1 MRSMGEFTI
10 KAYNDFLAEETI
22 MGSKCKGCGAVHLP
36 PRPVCNECG
45 GREMEWTKLKG
56 TGTIRAYT
64 VITVPLTRLK
74 DRSPYAVGIVKL
86 DDGPSISGMILD
98 VSDGYQISVGTRVK
112 GEFVKEGER
121 TDLCFR
127 PV

>member
-1 MRSMGEFTI
+1 
-10 KAYNDFLAEETI
+10 
-22 MGSKCKGCGAVHLP
+22 
-36 PRPVCNECG
+36 
-45 GREMEWTKLKG
+45 
-56 TGTIRAYT
+56 

-74 DRSPYAVGIVKL
+74 DRSPYTVGIVKL

-98 VSDGYQISVGTRVK
+98 ISDGYQISVGTRVK

-121 TDLCFR
+121 TDLCFK

>member
-1 MRSMGEFTI
+1 MALRNTRKKQQLTLETRQAQLFMQVYSVFFSTEFHRNFWDVI
-10 KAYNDFLAEETI
+10 DNWDFTDADDFRE
-22 MGSKCKGCGAVHLP
+22 KCA
-36 PRPVCNECG
+36 R
-45 GREMEWTKLKG
+45 
-56 TGTIRAYT
+56 T

-74 DRSPYAVGIVKL
+74 DRFPYAVSVVKL
-86 DDGPSISGMILD
+86 DNGPSISGMALD
-98 VSDGYQISVGTRVK
+98 VSDGDQISVGTRVK